1 MYTTKVISDNVG
13 GSIIRNEAAITKDSD
28 SDGNDV
34 TDRDSTPEEW
44 KKKND
49 DKYYDDNKK
58 WPSYKED
65 DEDYDNII
73 LQSFDLA
80 LRKFIIAV
88 SPDAEIS
95 ENEYL
100 KDKNGNY
107 TRAPQVDTS
116 KLNTTGTDGK
126 IITTATYNHPKDPVE
141 VNKDDIVVYM
151 LRVYNEGDID
161 GYATEIKDH
170 LPPTLEFVE
179 GEFNDKYN
187 WKVSKTEEQ

>member
-1 MYTTKVISDNVG
+1 MYMKVISDNVG
-13 GSIIRNEAAITKDSD
+13 GSIIRNEAAITKRLWLRRKWC
-28 SDGNDV
+28 NRQRLNTRRV
-34 TDRDSTPEEW
+34 EKRKW
-44 KKKND
+44 WQILWWQQ
-49 DKYYDDNKK
+49 K

-107 TRAPQVDTS
+107 TRAPQVDTN

-187 WKVSKTEEQ
+187 WKYQKTEEQ